1 MFQLVGLVDG
11 WVLVRV
17 LLLLM
22 GSGSRSCCWLWKVV
36 LLGGTG
42 KLVAFCKTHDC
53 QFNDELLKLLLEEV
67 LEEEDE
73 LRERV

>member
-1 MFQLVGLVDG
+1 M
-11 WVLVRV
+11 

-22 GSGSRSCCWLWKVV
+22 GSGSRHWKVV
-36 LLGGTG
+36 LLGGIG

-53 QFNDELLKLLLEEV
+53 QFNDELLKP

-73 LRERV
+73 LKERV

>member
-1 MFQLVGLVDG
+1 M
-11 WVLVRV
+11 

-22 GSGSRSCCWLWKVV
+22 GSGSRRCCWHWKVV

-53 QFNDELLKLLLEEV
+53 QFNNELLKL

-73 LRERV
+73 LKERV

>member
-1 MFQLVGLVDG
+1 M
-11 WVLVRV
+11 

-22 GSGSRSCCWLWKVV
+22 GGGSRHWEVV
-36 LLGGTG
+36 LLLGGIG

-53 QFNDELLKLLLEEV
+53 QFNDELLKP

-73 LRERV
+73 LKEMV